1 MASGHLFSKCKL
13 FPRNA
18 GSLFTICSYCASV
31 ELVYCKKREEVRR
44 LKDPAK
50 RQYLW
55 LMLSLFGA
63 ISLSIVV
70 FFVVYR
76 FQGIG
81 DIVRRLGEILAPFI
95 YGGIVAYLLRPM
107 CNFFEQTLETTLPG
121 KTKKA
126 AAPLAVALSLLA
138 GILLVYTLIIMIAP
152 QLYESIH
159 SLWITIPDKVNSFI
173 QWATEKFGDEE
184 IIARV
189 LALLNTNSES
199 IYEQLETWGK
209 NLISPYLTGL
219 SSIVSGVGSSLIK
232 ILKFLYNLLIG
243 LIVACY
249 LLASRKRFARQS
261 VMVVRS
267 LLKPRWADLFLGEVT
282 FVDRMFGGFIDGK
295 LLDSAIIGVLCYLGC
310 LLFRFPNA
318 LLVSTF
324 VGITNVIPFFGPFI
338 GAVPSTLLIMIEN
351 PIKGLWFILFVL
363 ALQQLDG
370 NVIGPKILGDR
381 TGLSSFWVLF
391 AIVLCGG
398 LWGVAGMVIC
408 VPMFAVIYD
417 IVKKLVRRGLHGKGQ
432 MQLWEQ
438 YHEDYP
444 EETGKQ

>member
-1 MASGHLFSKCKL
+1 MKNPGF
-13 FPRNA
+13 
-18 GSLFTICSYCASV
+18 
-31 ELVYCKKREEVRR
+31 RR
-44 LKDPAK
+44 
-50 RQYLW
+50 YLY
-55 LMLSLFGA
+55 LMLSMFGA
-63 ISLSIVV
+63 IGLSIVV

-81 DIVRRLGEILAPFI
+81 DLMHRLGEILAPFI

-107 CNFFEQTLETTLPG
+107 CNFFEQSLETTLPR
-121 KTKKA
+121 KAKKA
-126 AAPLAVALSLLA
+126 AAPLAVALSLLT
-138 GILLVYTLIIMIAP
+138 GIFLVYMLIIMIAP
-152 QLYESIH
+152 QLYESIR
-159 SLWITIPDKVNSFI
+159 SLWLSIPAKINGFL

-184 IIARV
+184 IIARI
-189 LALLNTNSES
+189 LTLFDTNSEA

-209 NLISPYLTGL
+209 NLISPYLSGI
-219 SSIVSGVGSSLIK
+219 SSIVSGVGTGLFK
-232 ILKFLYNLLIG
+232 IFKFLYNLLIG

-267 LLKPRWADLFLGEVT
+267 LLKPRWADLFLNEVA

-295 LLDSAIIGVLCYLGC
+295 LLDSAIIGVLCYIGC
-310 LLFRFPNA
+310 ALFRFPNA

-338 GAVPSTLLIMIEN
+338 GAIPSTLLIMIEN
-351 PIKGLWFILFVL
+351 PIKGLWFIVFVL

-408 VPMFAVIYD
+408 VPMFAVLYD
-417 IVKKLVRRGLHGKGQ
+417 IAKKLVRRGLSSKGQ
-432 MQLWEQ
+432 TELWDQ
-438 YHEDYP
+438 YRSDFPEDS
-444 EETGKQ
+444 GK

>member
-1 MASGHLFSKCKL
+1 MKNPGF
-13 FPRNA
+13 
-18 GSLFTICSYCASV
+18 
-31 ELVYCKKREEVRR
+31 RR
-44 LKDPAK
+44 
-50 RQYLW
+50 YLY
-55 LMLSLFGA
+55 LMLSMFGA
-63 ISLSIVV
+63 IGLSIVV

-81 DIVRRLGEILAPFI
+81 DLMHRLGEILAPFI

-107 CNFFEQTLETTLPG
+107 CNFFEQSLETTLPG
-121 KTKKA
+121 KAKKA
-126 AAPLAVALSLLA
+126 AASLAVALSLLT
-138 GILLVYTLIIMIAP
+138 GIFLVYMLIIMIAP
-152 QLYESIH
+152 QLYESIR
-159 SLWITIPDKVNSFI
+159 SLWLSIPAKINGFL

-184 IIARV
+184 IIARI
-189 LALLNTNSES
+189 LTLFDTNSEA

-209 NLISPYLTGL
+209 NLISPYLSGI
-219 SSIVSGVGSSLIK
+219 SSIVSGVGTGLFK
-232 ILKFLYNLLIG
+232 IFKFLYNLLIG

-267 LLKPRWADLFLGEVT
+267 LLKPRWADLFLNEVA

-295 LLDSAIIGVLCYLGC
+295 LLDSAIIGVLCYIGC
-310 LLFRFPNA
+310 TLFRFPNA

-338 GAVPSTLLIMIEN
+338 GAIPSTLLIMIEN
-351 PIKGLWFILFVL
+351 PIKGLWFIVFVL

-408 VPMFAVIYD
+408 VPMFAVLYD
-417 IVKKLVRRGLHGKGQ
+417 IAKKLVRRGLSSKGQ
-432 MQLWEQ
+432 TELWDQ
-438 YHEDYP
+438 YRSDFPEDS
-444 EETGKQ
+444 GK